1 MSDIRSHF
9 VLPSSFSFG
18 RSSTPSPDESDDAL
32 GKDAW
37 RDRREAEK
45 QVSRWLAE
53 YPSTFVT
60 ITGPHGS
67 GKASLVT
74 RVLKG
79 QEKPALVL
87 DCTEIA
93 KAKNDA
99 ALVTALAEQTGA
111 FSQNCHGPLT
121 SPGYY
126 PVFSFLSSLNGMI
139 DLASVGLIGQ
149 KGD

>member
-1 MSDIRSHF
+1 MGYRAVLARQMCVHSAGSCPILTHFTDIRSHF
-9 VLPSSFSFG
+9 VLPSSFTFG
-18 RSSTPSPDESDDAL
+18 RSSTASSDESDDAL

-37 RDRREAEK
+37 KDRREAEK
-45 QVSRWLAE
+45 QVARWLAE

-74 RVLKG
+74 RVLKS

-87 DCTEIA
+87 DCSEIA

-99 ALVTALAEQTGA
+99 ALVSALANQTGGC
-111 FSQNCHGPLT
+111 SGTVQE
-121 SPGYY
+121 
-126 PVFSFLSSLNGMI
+126 
-139 DLASVGLIGQ
+139 
-149 KGD
+149 